1 MAELEILKEELR
13 ALTAAALCIRKR
25 LALIRETA
33 GLPPR
38 RLGNVIRFAR
48 RG

>member
-1 MAELEILKEELR
+1 MQELEILREELK
-13 ALTAAALCIRKR
+13 ALTLVALAIRKR

-38 RLGNVIRFAR
+38 RSNNVIRL

>member
-1 MAELEILKEELR
+1 MQEIEILREELR
-13 ALTAAALCIRKR
+13 ALTAAAICIRKR

-38 RLGNVIRFAR
+38 RSNNVVRPTR
-48 RG
+48 H

>member
-1 MAELEILKEELR
+1 MQELEILKEELR

-25 LALIRETA
+25 LALIRENA

-38 RLGNVIRFAR
+38 RSSHASRSTR
-48 RG
+48 H

>member
-1 MAELEILKEELR
+1 MQELELIRDEVR

-25 LALIRETA
+25 LALLREAA

-38 RLGNVIRFAR
+38 RSDNAVRLTRH
-48 RG
+48 

>member
-1 MAELEILKEELR
+1 MQELEILREELR

-33 GLPPR
+33 GLSPR
-38 RLGNVIRFAR
+38 RSDNVIRLAR
-48 RG
+48 R